1 MFYKTSANIFLIRFY
16 RITIHT
22 QWRFT
27 YQKGVDMHDGRGSR
41 MQKRRRALSRKK
53 YSSDVMALLVVLLS
67 TSTIYGVV
75 VVSIKTG
82 FTLGHFQKIMKKN
95 FYKLFSLHHF
105 KFSRPFSPTL
115 AILGHYIYH
124 DDLKLVST
132 LPQFHAWLIIKY
144 LFFYF
149 SVGE

>member
-1 MFYKTSANIFLIRFY
+1 MFLYWNNIRQLMFYKTGANIFLIRFY

-41 MQKRRRALSRKK
+41 MQKRRALSRKK

-82 FTLGHFQKIMKKN
+82 FTLGHFQKIVEKKFLQTFFLCIISN
-95 FYKLFSLHHF
+95 F
-105 KFSRPFSPTL
+105 RCTFSPTL
-115 AILGHYIYH
+115 AILRHYINQNYKIF
-124 DDLKLVST
+124 D
-132 LPQFHAWLIIKY
+132 
-144 LFFYF
+144 
-149 SVGE
+149 